1 MIEVAIYA
9 GAPAMRQRLS
19 TLLSECGR
27 FRVAGAAERL
37 PALAQLWNSVAV
49 DVVLADTAEHE
60 SAADFFDAT
69 RGIPVVLL
77 AGDYSIAH
85 MRMAFDAGAAAV
97 LSRGA
102 SGIEIE
108 LSLIAASRSLRVL
121 PQHLL
126 DALLGEDHADSSEN
140 REISDSRAL
149 TQREIEVLTVMADG
163 ASNKVIARR
172 LGISFHTV
180 KFHVASIMA
189 KLDADS
195 RTEAVLEAA
204 RRGLVML

>member
-9 GAPAMRQRLS
+9 GAPAMHQRLS
-19 TLLSECGR
+19 TLLSECRR
-27 FRVAGAAERL
+27 FRIAGAAESL
-37 PALAQLWNSVAV
+37 PALARLRNSVAV
-49 DVVLADTAEHE
+49 DVILADTAGHE
-60 SAADFFDAT
+60 SATDFFDAT
-69 RGIPVVLL
+69 RGVPVVLL
-77 AGDYSIAH
+77 ADDCSIEH
-85 MRMAFDAGAAAV
+85 MRTVFDAGAAAV

-108 LSLIAASRSLRVL
+108 LALIAASRSLSVL
-121 PQHLL
+121 PRHLL
-126 DALLGEDHADSSEN
+126 DALLGEGRADSSEN
-140 REISDSRAL
+140 GEIPDSGAL

-180 KFHVASIMA
+180 KFHVASILA